1 VNLFWHQKIEDL
13 ESALPPYIRLA
24 YLPNYGSVK
33 LRLTTHGSVHRDIE
47 KEITDWQ
54 QKIKN
59 RIEENVIAEEDLKI
73 EDVLGRLLLDKKLNV
88 ATAESCTGGMI
99 GSRISDVPGSS
110 RYFKG
115 AVVSYAY
122 DVKSEVLGV
131 DPEHLLREGAVSEYT
146 VKKMAQ
152 EVLNVMNAEVSVAVS
167 GILGP
172 GGATDE
178 KPLGTVWM
186 AWASKE
192 KTHSKVFHF
201 RYDRWRNKESVVQA
215 ALIGLIKFIQ

>member
-1 VNLFWHQKIEDL
+1 NKPMLPANEAQADVPDVCRVLFNNFGTAPGMWFEQNGKIVIPLPGVPAEMQHILEQSVFPLLNDSWMAEPILHKHLLTVGIGESFLASKIEDL

-88 ATAESCTGGMI
+88 ATAE
-99 GSRISDVPGSS
+99 
-110 RYFKG
+110 
-115 AVVSYAY
+115 
-122 DVKSEVLGV
+122 
-131 DPEHLLREGAVSEYT
+131 
-146 VKKMAQ
+146 
-152 EVLNVMNAEVSVAVS
+152 
-167 GILGP
+167 
-172 GGATDE
+172 
-178 KPLGTVWM
+178 
-186 AWASKE
+186 
-192 KTHSKVFHF
+192 
-201 RYDRWRNKESVVQA
+201 
-215 ALIGLIKFIQ
+215 